1 MTIQQLTDFFAR
13 EDHSGVLS
21 TADQK
26 GNVNAAIFG
35 SGRLLDEKTLVFG
48 LGDNRTLGNL
58 KQNPQA
64 VFLCFEQGTTVFDW
78 HGARI
83 YLEAVEIISQ
93 GSLFDDIV
101 SAIMQRAGRVAAR
114 SIRAVVVFTITGIRP
129 LVDLLYNHSR

>member
-13 EDHSGVLS
+13 DDHSGVLS

-58 KQNPQA
+58 KRNPKA

-78 HGARI
+78 QGARI

-93 GSLFDDIV
+93 GPLFEDVV
-101 SAIMQRAGRVAAR
+101 SETMQRAGRVAAR
-114 SIRAVVVFTITGIRP
+114 NIRAVVVFTITDIRP
-129 LVDLLYNHSR
+129 LVDLFYKYPG

>member
-1 MTIQQLTDFFAR
+1 MLYEVIT
-13 EDHSGVLS
+13 
-21 TADQK
+21 
-26 GNVNAAIFG
+26 
-35 SGRLLDEKTLVFG
+35 TLVFG

-78 HGARI
+78 QGARI

-101 SAIMQRAGRVAAR
+101 SETMQRAGRVAAR
-114 SIRAVVVFTITGIRP
+114 SIRAVVVFTIRNNF
-129 LVDLLYNHSR
+129 V